1 MQGLMKPGFK
11 HVITLK
17 VTKGLSSEAV
27 DFDMDYVGLD
37 LEYIVGPQRRI
48 HFSIQTL
55 IGTGR
60 AQYWEGNDTVILED
74 GIWVIEHGANF
85 MLNVTRFLR
94 IRLGASYRFVSGI
107 ERLDGLESQDLND
120 ASANL
125 FLKFGKF

>member
-17 VTKGLSSEAV
+17 VTKGLSSGAV

-74 GIWVIEHGANF
+74 GIWVIEPGA
-85 MLNVTRFLR
+85 NVTRFLR
-94 IRLGASYRFVSGI
+94 IGLGASYRFVSGI

>member
-1 MQGLMKPGFK
+1 MKPGFK
-11 HVITLK
+11 HVITLQ
-17 VTKGLSSEAV
+17 VTKRLSSEAV

-37 LEYIVGPQRRI
+37 LEYIVGPQRHI

-74 GIWVIEHGANF
+74 GIWVIEPGA
-85 MLNVTRFLR
+85 NVTRFLR
-94 IRLGASYRFVSGI
+94 IGLGASYRFVSGI
-107 ERLDGLESQDLND
+107 ERLDGLESQGLND

>member
-17 VTKGLSSEAV
+17 VTKGLSSGAV

-60 AQYWEGNDTVILED
+60 AQYWEGNDTV
-74 GIWVIEHGANF
+74 H
-85 MLNVTRFLR
+85 
-94 IRLGASYRFVSGI
+94 S
-107 ERLDGLESQDLND
+107 
-120 ASANL
+120 
-125 FLKFGKF
+125 